1 VYGLFNR
8 FFYASALYYTFF
20 AIYAVADRLKVKYRS
35 EPILPSDLL
44 LLKNAKEILSMV
56 TLKMMLEILVALVV
70 MVAFFIFLEKTL
82 GSR

>member
-1 VYGLFNR
+1 MHRRYTTR
-8 FFYASALYYTFF
+8 FLPSMQWLTA
-20 AIYAVADRLKVKYRS
+20 LKVKYRS

-70 MVAFFIFLEKTL
+70 MVAFFIFLEKT
-82 GSR
+82 